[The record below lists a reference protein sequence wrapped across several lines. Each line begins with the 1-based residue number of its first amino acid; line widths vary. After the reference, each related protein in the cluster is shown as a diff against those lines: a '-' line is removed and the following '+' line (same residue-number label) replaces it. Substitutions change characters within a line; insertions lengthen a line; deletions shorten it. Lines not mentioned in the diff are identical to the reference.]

1 MRDGILEQS
10 DPIAVMILRSEKPQ
24 IDLSQYERG
33 AFGQSVFLCNVF
45 RRLVMSLKH
54 NAGSPLLA
62 VFALASFS
70 LATVA
75 EAQPYGPGQGGGM
88 MGGDWGW
95 GMGYGMGGFGG
106 IGVLVLAL
114 VVLGIA
120 VVTVRRR
127 NT

>member
-1 MRDGILEQS
+1 
-10 DPIAVMILRSEKPQ
+10 
-24 IDLSQYERG
+24 
-33 AFGQSVFLCNVF
+33 
-45 RRLVMSLKH
+45 MSLKH

-75 EAQPYGPGQGGGM
+75 EAQPYNPGQGGGNM
-88 MGGDWGW
+88 MGGGWGW

-114 VVLGIA
+114 VVMGIS
-120 VVTVRRR
+120 VVAFRRR
-127 NT
+127 TP

>member
-1 MRDGILEQS
+1 MSSKLGHPSFL
-10 DPIAVMILRSEKPQ
+10 L
-24 IDLSQYERG
+24 G
-33 AFGQSVFLCNVF
+33 VFT
-45 RRLVMSLKH
+45 
-54 NAGSPLLA
+54 LA
-62 VFALASFS
+62 TLS

-114 VVLGIA
+114 VVFGIA
-120 VVTVRRR
+120 VVAFRRR

>member
-1 MRDGILEQS
+1 
-10 DPIAVMILRSEKPQ
+10 
-24 IDLSQYERG
+24 
-33 AFGQSVFLCNVF
+33 
-45 RRLVMSLKH
+45 MSSKH
-54 NAGSPLLA
+54 NVASRLLG
-62 VFALASFS
+62 VFTLATLS

-88 MGGDWGW
+88 MGRDWGW
-95 GMGYGMGGFGG
+95 GMGYGMGSFGG
-106 IGVLVLAL
+106 ICVLVIAL

>member
-1 MRDGILEQS
+1 
-10 DPIAVMILRSEKPQ
+10 
-24 IDLSQYERG
+24 
-33 AFGQSVFLCNVF
+33 
-45 RRLVMSLKH
+45 MSSKH
-54 NAGSPLLA
+54 NVASRLLG
-62 VFALASFS
+62 VFTLATLS

-95 GMGYGMGGFGG
+95 GMGYGMGSFGG
-106 IGVLVLAL
+106 ICVLVIAL

>member
-1 MRDGILEQS
+1 
-10 DPIAVMILRSEKPQ
+10 
-24 IDLSQYERG
+24 
-33 AFGQSVFLCNVF
+33 
-45 RRLVMSLKH
+45 MSSKH
-54 NAGSPLLA
+54 NAASRLLG
-62 VFALASFS
+62 VFTLATLS

-120 VVTVRRR
+120 VVAFRRR
-127 NT
+127 ST